1 MTSTGTG
8 TGTSTSIPPSFLSH
22 LSKEQQEGLSNQLHS
37 FVVGHASHHRPIVL
51 VTSGGTAADLE
62 VNAVRS
68 LDNFSTGLRGAISVE
83 EFLAKGYS
91 VVHLWRV
98 GSASPYGRILSQA
111 LGMAQANHGLTNE
124 AFGKILG
131 GADYD
136 DDDESMVNRVLQVD
150 PWLTE
155 STPGGEATRATNG
168 AVASDGSLA
177 LHRRLAHDSRLQKAV
192 RERKAAQG
200 RLLTVSF
207 RTVEDYLAK
216 LELCATS
223 LKDSESLAMCY
234 LAAAVSD
241 FYVANKSQHKIQS
254 DDGALTLELNPVPKC
269 LGLLTETWCPSA
281 MTVSFKLETDH
292 TILRKKAEKA
302 VYKYGVHMVIG
313 NLLQSRHDKVWI
325 LHSNKDGESVQD
337 WDMHEIA
344 KGGGGGDVDAL
355 EEAIVEFCVQE
366 HFDFISKNYMGDISQ
381 LERSNQELQ
390 EKKSRLQRQVFWKQV
405 EQTAIQVGGAL
416 LGMTLSFII
425 SQALQ
430 KRMR

>member
-1 MTSTGTG
+1 MTSTNNSNSN
-8 TGTSTSIPPSFLSH
+8 STSIPTSFLSH
-22 LSKEQQEGLSNQLHS
+22 LSKEQQEGLAAQLQS
-37 FVVGHASHHRPIVL
+37 FVVGHASHNRPIVL

-68 LDNFSTGLRGAISVE
+68 LENFSTGLRGAISVE
-83 EFLAKGYS
+83 KFLARGYS

-111 LGMAQANHGLTNE
+111 LGMPQANHGMTNE
-124 AFGKILG
+124 AFGKLLG
-131 GADYD
+131 GADH
-136 DDDESMVNRVLQVD
+136 DDEDETMVNTVLQVD

-155 STPGGEATRATNG
+155 SSPGSEATRAING
-168 AVASDGSLA
+168 TVASDGSLA
-177 LHRRLAHDSRLQKAV
+177 LHRRLAHDSRIQKAV
-192 RERKAAQG
+192 RERKDSQG
-200 RLLTVSF
+200 RLLTVPF

-223 LKDSESLAMCY
+223 LKDSESLALCY

-254 DDGALTLELNPVPKC
+254 DDGSLTLELNTVPKF
-269 LGLLTETWCPSA
+269 LGLLTENWCPSA
-281 MTVSFKLETDH
+281 MAVSFKLETDH

-344 KGGGGGDVDAL
+344 KEGGGGDMDAL
-355 EEAIVEFCVQE
+355 EEAIVDFCVQE
-366 HFDFISKNYMGDISQ
+366 HFDFISKKYMGDIS
-381 LERSNQELQ
+381 LMERSNQELQ
-390 EKKSRLQRQVFWKQV
+390 EKKYRLQRQLFWKQV

-416 LGMTLSFII
+416 LGITLSFII